1 MWTGF
6 VLLSYPWLVNLA
18 FWKVGWVT
26 AGDVRIWNLIIYACF
41 VSTDLRLSSNRVIF
55 IREIEVAIF
64 SELLGA
70 ASHPTSM
77 GLAVP
82 HISAQFLFGSVAS
95 VSKYWHV
102 PLLGWLLK
110 KSKCKLLL
118 SQLSK
123 YCVQSA
129 RTCSS
134 VQFLFGSVNSLQI
147 VTSAF
152 KNLPNTSVTCGG
164 NVTRNMCGV

>member
-41 VSTDLRLSSNRVIF
+41 VSTDLRLSWNRVIWEKLKWQYF
-55 IREIEVAIF
+55 RSF
-64 SELLGA
+64 WELRLILRQWGWLC
-70 ASHPTSM
+70 PTYLHSFY
-77 GLAVP
+77 LD
-82 HISAQFLFGSVAS
+82 HS